1 MVTFP
6 RSNNLNANQLISVLL
21 TNMLRPNVSTA
32 WGSNWGSGV
41 MQSPSYQAEIHLPL
55 ASLSHILVL
64 QNPAHLSHFTFYL
77 FFFPLICL
85 PQRANLWLMYLSFL
99 RTSNNI
105 WSSLDAKIIF
115 FYIKKEWVERER
127 ERRRQKGWEKGKN
140 KIGKENERHKSLI
153 LRQPS
158 HSLVNSLSFIKAF
171 R

>member
-1 MVTFP
+1 MQINSFQSCSRTCSDQMWVLLEALIEGVGLCSRLPIRLKFIFHLLLYHTSWSC
-6 RSNNLNANQLISVLL
+6 RIQLIYL
-21 TNMLRPNVSTA
+21 TL
-32 WGSNWGSGV
+32 
-41 MQSPSYQAEIHLPL
+41 
-55 ASLSHILVL
+55 
-64 QNPAHLSHFTFYL
+64 HFIC

>member
-1 MVTFP
+1 MTHWDRAFQLCPLMVTFP

-41 MQSPSYQAEIHLPL
+41 MQSPSYRAEIHLPL

-99 RTSNNI
+99 STSNSI

-115 FYIKKEWVERER
+115 FIYKERMGGKRER
-127 ERRRQKGWEKGKN
+127 KKKAEGMGKR
-140 KIGKENERHKSLI
+140 KE
-153 LRQPS
+153 
-158 HSLVNSLSFIKAF
+158 
-171 R
+171 